1 MCLLD
6 MGVLKGKHCI
16 LDTDDL
22 VTEYVDEDTLLNI
35 QKRGIEIK
43 KVSKTNLSVDVSS
56 HDNEYSLFIGGNSR
70 SIYTGSFPK
79 QCKRNDLFEYD
90 IKIAEV
96 GKFKGKIYIAVI
108 ANVWCKYD
116 IEVPMFIC
124 QILSASIKDI
134 TRVSIACLTREPVY
148 ISTKSAL
155 KQQYA
160 QCFGD
165 FPERAIENKI
175 SNISITNKRLSI
187 LGVIYNDSHPIYDIL
202 DDKLCYFTI

>member
-6 MGVLKGKHCI
+6 MGIFKGKHCI

-22 VTEYVDEDTLLNI
+22 VTEHVDEATLLSI
-35 QKRGIEIK
+35 QKRGIEIN
-43 KVSKTNLSVDVSS
+43 KVSKTNLSVGISS

-79 QCKRNDLFEYD
+79 QCKRNDLFEFD

-96 GKFKGKIYIAVI
+96 GRFKGRIYIAII

-116 IEVPMFIC
+116 IEVPMFMC
-124 QILSASIKDI
+124 QVLSASIKDI
-134 TRVSIACLTREPVY
+134 TSINIACLTKEPVY
-148 ISTKSAL
+148 ISTRSIL
-155 KQQYA
+155 KQQYS

-165 FPERAIENKI
+165 FPEKAIENKVA
-175 SNISITNKRLSI
+175 NISVTGKMLNV
-187 LGVIYNDSHPIYDIL
+187 LGVVYQDSHPMYDIL
-202 DDKLCYFTI
+202 DDKLPYFTI